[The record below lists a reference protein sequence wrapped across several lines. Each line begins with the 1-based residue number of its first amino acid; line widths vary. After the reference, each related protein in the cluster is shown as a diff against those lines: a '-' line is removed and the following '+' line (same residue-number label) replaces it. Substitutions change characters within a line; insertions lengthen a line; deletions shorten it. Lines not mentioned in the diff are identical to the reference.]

1 MKHSKRVISL
11 ILALTMICAMA
22 ITVSA
27 ASYNWM
33 GEYGSSHYEVVDNCG
48 DGKFSS
54 TTMLDTADYTVY
66 SDVTLYGPAVGE
78 NGKYIPKTELTSHK
92 GTPQTMVSTTSG
104 TYKVTVTEMQCKHY
118 VDGSYVHTGYVYL

>member
-54 TTMLDTADYTVY
+54 MTLLDTADYTVY
-66 SDVTLYGPAVGE
+66 SDVVLYGPVVQA
-78 NGKYIPKTELTSHK
+78 NGTVKTAKVASAN
-92 GTPQTMVSTTSG
+92 GTPSTMVSTTSG
-104 TYKVTVTEMQCKHY
+104 NYYVSVTQMQATHY
-118 VDGSYVHTGYVYL
+118 VDGDYVHTGYVSP